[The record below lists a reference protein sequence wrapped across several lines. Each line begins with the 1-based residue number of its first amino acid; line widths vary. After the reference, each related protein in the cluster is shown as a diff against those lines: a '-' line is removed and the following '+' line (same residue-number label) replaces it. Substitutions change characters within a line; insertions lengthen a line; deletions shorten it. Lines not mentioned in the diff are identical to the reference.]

1 MQQTLVASDGN
12 RIAYTIDD
20 FTDPWKPAA
29 TLLLLHAAMGSSKR
43 WYAAV
48 PPLCRHYRVV
58 RMDLRG
64 HGDSQVPPAEPP
76 LSMDRLVQ
84 DVRELLDHLGCGAVH
99 IVGNSAGG
107 YVAQNLA
114 MESPERVHSLMLF
127 GSTPGLKNSQAHTWL
142 PRVAREG
149 LRNFLAATIEDR
161 FPHGHDPGHIEWF
174 LDEAAKND
182 TAYIGRFVG
191 LMTTLWWADELPR
204 IKCPTLLVMPGAET
218 VGGTENYQVM
228 RAKIPD
234 CEVIAYEGLPHNIC
248 DIVPDRCA
256 ADILAFLRKRF
267 PEG

>member
-1 MQQTLVASDGN
+1 
-12 RIAYTIDD
+12 
-20 FTDPWKPAA
+20 
-29 TLLLLHAAMGSSKR
+29 MGSSKR

-64 HGDSQVPPAEPP
+64 HGESQVPPTEPP

-114 MESPERVHSLMLF
+114 MASPERVRSLMLF

-161 FPHGHDPGHIEWF
+161 FPHGHDRGHIEWF

-218 VGGTENYQVM
+218 VGGTENYDDDAREDRRL
-228 RAKIPD
+228 RA
-234 CEVIAYEGLPHNIC
+234 
-248 DIVPDRCA
+248 DR
-256 ADILAFLRKRF
+256 L
-267 PEG
+267 

>member
-1 MQQTLVASDGN
+1 MQTFTASDGN

-20 FTDPWKPAA
+20 FTDPWRTPD

-48 PPLCRHYRVV
+48 PSLCRQYRVV

-64 HGDSQVPPAEPP
+64 HGESQVPPPEPP

-114 MESPERVHSLMLF
+114 MASPEHVRSLMLF

-149 LRNFLAATIEDR
+149 LRNFLADTIDDR
-161 FPHGHDPGHIEWF
+161 FPRGHDRGHIEWF

-182 TAYIGRFVG
+182 TAYIGRFIS
-191 LMTTLWWADELPR
+191 LMASLDWADRLQE
-204 IKCPTLLVMPGAET
+204 IQCPTLVVYPGAET
-218 VGGTENYQVM
+218 VGSTRNYDVM
-228 RAKIPD
+228 RERIPD
-234 CEVIAYEGLPHNIC
+234 VEVIAYEGMPHNIC
-248 DIVPDRCA
+248 DTLPDRCV
-256 ADILAFLRKRF
+256 DDVLAFLRRRF
-267 PEG
+267 GTP

>member
-1 MQQTLVASDGN
+1 MAS
-12 RIAYTIDD
+12 
-20 FTDPWKPAA
+20 
-29 TLLLLHAAMGSSKR
+29 
-43 WYAAV
+43 
-48 PPLCRHYRVV
+48 
-58 RMDLRG
+58 
-64 HGDSQVPPAEPP
+64 SQVPPPEPP

-84 DVRELLDHLGCGAVH
+84 DVRELLDHLGCDAVH

-114 MESPERVHSLMLF
+114 MASPERVRSLMLF

-161 FPHGHDPGHIEWF
+161 FPHGHDRGHIEWF

-218 VGGTENYQVM
+218 VGSTQNYEIM

-234 CEVIAYEGLPHNIC
+234 CELITYEGLPHNIC
-248 DIVPDRCA
+248 DIVAGSLRGRHPGVPAEAVPMKLSDIAQVIRSKNAGPAPADAGPDVRHRRGLPARRAVAGAEPRTDRRAVRA
-256 ADILAFLRKRF
+256 A
-267 PEG
+267 GG